1 MKNIKELIENI
12 NNQITAEY
20 KGCVSVSKLCN
31 DYIKVM
37 FETDTQ
43 PLYSVFI

>member
-12 NNQITAEY
+12 NNEIKTEY

-31 DYIKVM
+31 DYIKVK
-37 FETDTQ
+37 FDDVAQ
-43 PLYSVFI
+43 